1 LDKNNTFSNLV
12 YKDIIINEI
21 LQFTLYYFIVLFV
34 ILYRIIDIY
43 LMVFSFFIANRFS
56 LSRRNSRF
64 LSLVGIITIIGIA
77 IGVTTLILTLTV
89 LSGFEKTITE
99 KIIQFNSQIQ
109 ITSFSNKNLPDY
121 KIVRPALEN
130 RLKPFTTGISPFAS
144 NLAIIKSKKAT
155 DGIIVK
161 GILPEYDD
169 SNIKSYII
177 NGNYNLEYNSSQP
190 SLIIGKKLADIL
202 QVKCG
207 NLVTIFTLKNNSIPS
222 PENPPGIKQFKVS
235 AIFES
240 GMAEYD
246 DQYAYT
252 NLKSAQEIFGM
263 NDNVNGY
270 DIKLND
276 LSRIDSL
283 ANNLSDYLGYPYYV
297 RTIFKVYQ
305 NIFTWIDL
313 QKRLIPIAL
322 ILIVIVAV
330 FNIVSTLLMI
340 VLERSNAIG
349 ILKSLG
355 AKSKQVISVFLI
367 QGTYLAIIGILLGN
381 LLAYILS
388 LLQKDF
394 NLIKIPESVYF
405 MSQAPIDIQ
414 LHNYLLV
421 SLATLILSILASA
434 IPSFIA
440 TKINAIST
448 LRFS

>member
-1 LDKNNTFSNLV
+1 
-12 YKDIIINEI
+12 
-21 LQFTLYYFIVLFV
+21 
-34 ILYRIIDIY
+34 
-43 LMVFSFFIANRFS
+43 MAFSFFIANRFS
-56 LSRRNSRF
+56 LSKRNSRF

-89 LSGFEKTITE
+89 LSGFEKTISE
-99 KIIQFNSQIQ
+99 KIIQFNSHIQ
-109 ITSFSNKNLPDY
+109 ISSFSNRNLPDY
-121 KIVRPALEN
+121 QLVRPALES
-130 RLKPFTTGISPFAS
+130 RLKPYATGISPFAA

-161 GILPEYDD
+161 GILPEYDV
-169 SNIKSYII
+169 SNIKSYLIS
-177 NGNYNLEYNSSQP
+177 GKYNLDYHSKHP
-190 SLIIGKKLADIL
+190 TLIIGKKLADIL

-207 NLVTIFTLKNNSIPS
+207 DFVTIFSLKNNSIPT
-222 PENPPGIKQFKVS
+222 PENPPGIKQFQIS

-252 NLKSAQEIFGM
+252 NLKSAEDIFGM
-263 NDNVNGY
+263 NDKVNGY
-270 DIKLND
+270 DIKLNN
-276 LSRIDSL
+276 LSKIDSL
-283 ANNLSDYLGYPYYV
+283 ANNLGDYLGYPYYV

-340 VLERSNAIG
+340 VLERSNAVG

-355 AKSKQVISVFLI
+355 TKSRQVISVFLI
-367 QGTYLAIIGILLGN
+367 QGTYLSIIGILLGN
-381 LLAYILS
+381 LLALILS

-394 NLIKIPESVYF
+394 NIIKIPESVYF
-405 MSQAPIDIQ
+405 MSQAPINIQ

-421 SLATLILSILASA
+421 SLATLILSVLASV
-434 IPSFIA
+434 IPSYIA
-440 TKINAIST
+440 TKINTIST
-448 LRFS
+448 IRFS

>member
-1 LDKNNTFSNLV
+1 
-12 YKDIIINEI
+12 
-21 LQFTLYYFIVLFV
+21 
-34 ILYRIIDIY
+34 
-43 LMVFSFFIANRFS
+43 MVFPFFIANRFS

-64 LSLVGIITIIGIA
+64 LSLIGIITIIGIA
-77 IGVTTLILTLTV
+77 IGVTTLILTLTI

-109 ITSFSNKNLPDY
+109 ITSFSNKNLPNY
-121 KIVRPALEN
+121 KFVRPALEN
-130 RLKPFTTGISPFAS
+130 KLKPYVTGISPFAE
-144 NLAIIKSKKAT
+144 NLAIIKSKRAT

-161 GILPEYDD
+161 GILPEYDV
-169 SNIKSYII
+169 SNIKSYMI
-177 NGNYNLEYNSSQP
+177 NGSYDIKNNSNP
-190 SLIIGKKLADIL
+190 PVVIIGKKLADIL
-202 QVKCG
+202 QVKSG
-207 NLVTIFTLKNNSIPS
+207 DLVTIFTLKNNSIPS
-222 PENPPGIKQFKVS
+222 PDNPPGITRFKI
-235 AIFES
+235 AGIFES

-252 NLKSAQEIFGM
+252 NLKSAQDIFGM
-263 NDNVNGY
+263 DSKVNGY
-270 DIKLND
+270 DIKLNN
-276 LSRIDSL
+276 LSKIDSL

-297 RTIFKVYQ
+297 RTIFNVYQ
-305 NIFTWIDL
+305 NIFTWINL

-330 FNIVSTLLMI
+330 FNIISTLLMI

-355 AKSKQVISVFLI
+355 TKSRQVISVFLI

-381 LLAYILS
+381 LAAYILS

-394 NLIKIPESVYF
+394 NIIKIPESVYF
-405 MSQAPIDIQ
+405 MSHAPIDIQ

-421 SLATLILSILASA
+421 SAATLILSILASA
-434 IPSFIA
+434 IPSYIA
-440 TKINAIST
+440 TKIKIIST